1 MLQDASQTILD
12 RHRPVQL
19 SVTTDD
25 CDQSLSLTR
34 GSALSSPS
42 PPLTPHAEDKS
53 LENSQQTQSEHRSSL
68 LSITPVDSNTPKKPT
83 TFPDQAL
90 EFPEDLEFCH
100 DPTGRRVEFGR
111 GAWSIVYKAT
121 SCKPKDTPLI
131 TPPSSPASGSRVLA
145 VKSPFRRDGHPI
157 LHAEA
162 QVLTRLNREP
172 GSDSHIVPFHGYITS
187 SNSIVM
193 SAIPLSLSTHIED
206 RAIIAKNQMSTKT
219 MFDPILGMESWQDLA
234 TKLISG
240 LSWLHNK
247 ALIVHGD
254 IKPHN
259 ILLRPW
265 SNVDEESSRF
275 PHEPLFADFSSSH
288 DLSRPAADRKTA
300 MTAFT
305 PPFTAPE
312 LLLLPSITSP
322 DITPLPASDI
332 FSLAITLLTAATGDL
347 LLYPGSNNM
356 QRLAMAREGHRALE
370 FIRSGS
376 NACRVLRNGTVEQ
389 VVKPAITKDPTQRVA
404 ADEWLHV
411 VRNIG

>member
-1 MLQDASQTILD
+1 M
-12 RHRPVQL
+12 PVQL
-19 SVTTDD
+19 FVTTEDSD
-25 CDQSLSLTR
+25 KSPLLPR
-34 GSALSSPS
+34 GAALSSPF
-42 PPLTPHAEDKS
+42 PPLTPHAEEKS
-53 LENSQQTQSEHRSSL
+53 LENSRQTQPERRSSS
-68 LSITPVDSNTPKKPT
+68 LSITPVDSNTTKKSAT
-83 TFPDQAL
+83 LPDQTL
-90 EFPEDLEFCH
+90 EFPDDLEFCR

-121 SCKPKDTPLI
+121 SREPKDAPLI
-131 TPPSSPASGSRVLA
+131 TPPSSPASGSQVLA
-145 VKSPFRRDGHPI
+145 VKSPFRRDAYPI

-162 QVLTRLNREP
+162 QILTRVNREP
-172 GSDSHIVPFHGYITS
+172 GSDSYVVPFQGYITS

-193 SAIPLSLSTHIED
+193 SAIPLLLSAHIED
-206 RAIIAKNQMSTKT
+206 SATVAKEQMSTKT

-247 ALIVHGD
+247 AQIVHGD

-259 ILLRPW
+259 ILLRPC
-265 SNVDEESSRF
+265 STVDNESSKF
-275 PHEPLFADFSSSH
+275 PYEPLFADFSSSH
-288 DLSRPAADRKTA
+288 DLSRPSADRKTA

-332 FSLAITLLTAATGDL
+332 FSLAITLLSAATGDL
-347 LLYPGSNNM
+347 FLYPGSNNM
-356 QRLAMAREGHRALE
+356 QRLAMAREGHRVLE

-376 NACRVLRNGTVEQ
+376 NACRVPRNGTVEQ
-389 VVKPAITKDPTQRVA
+389 VVKPAITKDPVQRVA